1 MNCSKCGAQI
11 PDGSRFCEK
20 CGYKIEQEVE
30 QEVAGKAVI
39 DAERDKVAEPEPAPA
54 AKKDAGSGEIKEFK
68 IHDREKPLSVLSY
81 MITLLLLLVPFLG
94 LFLVLVWSF
103 SSRTNVNR
111 QNFARAILVLLII
124 GIVIVVVMGFFL
136 QSTVMPMFEDFQ
148 F

>member
-1 MNCSKCGAQI
+1 
-11 PDGSRFCEK
+11 
-20 CGYKIEQEVE
+20 
-30 QEVAGKAVI
+30 
-39 DAERDKVAEPEPAPA
+39 
-54 AKKDAGSGEIKEFK
+54 
-68 IHDREKPLSVLSY
+68 